1 MTYFRKGAEAVLSLE
16 EWYGKR
22 VIFKRRVPKP
32 YRHPT
37 LDHKLRVS
45 RTVREAENLHEAKKT
60 SVPTPIVYFVDRENA
75 TLVMEYI
82 EGERVKEILDQ
93 LNVEERSH
101 LCEQIGVEIG
111 RLHNASLI
119 HGDLTT
125 YNMILVGE
133 KLFLIDFGLSFH
145 SQNEEDKGVDLHLM
159 KRALNSTHYRHA
171 HESMRTIVSGYE
183 KVVGA
188 EVTSKVMGRV
198 KEIEYRGRYFSERA

>member
-125 YNMILVGE
+125 SNMILVGE